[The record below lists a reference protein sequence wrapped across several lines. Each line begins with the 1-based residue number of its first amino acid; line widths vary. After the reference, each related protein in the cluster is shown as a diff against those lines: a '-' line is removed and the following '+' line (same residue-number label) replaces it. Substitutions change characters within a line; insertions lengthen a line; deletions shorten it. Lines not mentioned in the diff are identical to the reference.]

1 MKHFFLS
8 TNIPI
13 DKESKTESGTFK
25 VEFQMPQGL
34 KLHQDYAIG
43 STNNQR
49 EEKKKKNKKFV
60 NKYKNFGEKER
71 RNLPPVI

>member
-1 MKHFFLS
+1 LSSINGKYGDDLKHFFLS
-8 TNIPI
+8 TNIP
-13 DKESKTESGTFK
+13 T
-25 VEFQMPQGL
+25 QGL

-43 STNNQR
+43 STNNQI